1 VSDGPPKTLSSRFQ
15 TLSQARSRWN
25 RPERRPRRQRDR
37 CRRPRPP
44 RRQKTGFSGGWR
56 PNKQSRIVLLAPLPK
71 ERKPTIRQPTCNA
84 LNPSRPLFYAYIP
97 ETRPG
102 WNWLYSSPTFPRTR
116 APYSG
121 LARRRCVTIP
131 ARRRTARRQ
140 EICNANA
147 PYGIVSAMTKDQ
159 VKQVLDRVL
168 SWPQERQEDA
178 AQMLLAL
185 EARQGELYHPDDDE
199 WAAIEEGFAQAK
211 RGEAISADEI
221 AALLK
226 PRGS

>member
-1 VSDGPPKTLSSRFQ
+1 
-15 TLSQARSRWN
+15 
-25 RPERRPRRQRDR
+25 
-37 CRRPRPP
+37 
-44 RRQKTGFSGGWR
+44 
-56 PNKQSRIVLLAPLPK
+56 
-71 ERKPTIRQPTCNA
+71 
-84 LNPSRPLFYAYIP
+84 
-97 ETRPG
+97 
-102 WNWLYSSPTFPRTR
+102 
-116 APYSG
+116 
-121 LARRRCVTIP
+121 
-131 ARRRTARRQ
+131 
-140 EICNANA
+140 
-147 PYGIVSAMTKDQ
+147 MTKDQ